1 MFLSL
6 QSIAGGAGGGGM
18 RPLAPMVMAQ
28 NAMGA
33 TMGMAMLQFMQNLG
47 AGLGSVIYGSVI
59 DVTNVATWALPGN
72 LIQIPVCIIAI
83 VCA

>member
-1 MFLSL
+1 
-6 QSIAGGAGGGGM
+6 
-18 RPLAPMVMAQ
+18 
-28 NAMGA
+28 
-33 TMGMAMLQFMQNLG
+33 QFMQNLG

-83 VCA
+83 VCALMINPWKKEKKQKEATELKPATAEN